1 MSYNNNRLAS
11 NNELIGGG
19 DIEKETAAGIS
30 DLFFKAGL
38 FVFVFILLFL
48 NLIAVS
54 LSLQCNEGRD
64 MPFKIAS
71 ALFAF
76 MFGFIYI
83 IINYFLYKINV
94 RKWPCILNANDPFFF
109 MSQNTENKS
118 ESSKASKASVVP
130 TASTPSVS
138 KRTATPTRRAAPVT
152 PPNTNNYD
160 DEFD

>member
-1 MSYNNNRLAS
+1 MSYNNNRVAS

-19 DIEKETAAGIS
+19 DIEKKTAASITN
-30 DLFFKAGL
+30 LFFKAGI
-38 FVFVFILLFL
+38 FVFIILFL
-48 NLIAVS
+48 NLLAVS

-64 MPFKIAS
+64 LPFKLAS

-83 IINYFLYKINV
+83 FINYFMYKINV

-109 MSQNTENKS
+109 GSGPPGKGKEGAAS
-118 ESSKASKASVVP
+118 PDSSGAELE
-130 TASTPSVS
+130 
-138 KRTATPTRRAAPVT
+138 APKLGG
-152 PPNTNNYD
+152 D